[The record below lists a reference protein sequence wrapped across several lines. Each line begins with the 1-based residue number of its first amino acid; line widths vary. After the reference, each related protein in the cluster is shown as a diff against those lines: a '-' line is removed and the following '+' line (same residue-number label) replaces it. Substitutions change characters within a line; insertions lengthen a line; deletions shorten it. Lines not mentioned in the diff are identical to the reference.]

1 MLVWKNEA
9 KTFRSFGQG
18 DSDLNVRYDGA
29 CADANEFAGP
39 PVRPYHNQ
47 LQQTQQGPQSPKA
60 AHAKADNQGG
70 KESGEGAPFFVGSG
84 GEVYDVYY
92 RKCDDEVARRIKGG
106 GQGATVALLLLF
118 FLLA

>member
-1 MLVWKNEA
+1 M
-9 KTFRSFGQG
+9 
-18 DSDLNVRYDGA
+18 RYDGA

-60 AHAKADNQGG
+60 HAKADNQGG
-70 KESGEGAPFFVGSG
+70 KESGEGAPFFIGSG